1 MENDMLEPGLAVV
14 LPDLSFAPPVFLFAV
29 LTRTPRM
36 GWLYQRCVPI
46 GGQ

>member
-1 MENDMLEPGLAVV
+1 MENDMLKPRLAVV

-29 LTRTPRM
+29 LTQTSHM